1 MNGDLYLYPLYW
13 ECLSFLFLLFCMSVI
28 VSFVLFLVFFGQV
41 FILIFFLIFLK
52 IFRKVRR
59 GKGVIQEVVL
69 LKMVL
74 TKVKLLASTLK
85 NPLIMEGEPAM

>member
-1 MNGDLYLYPLYW
+1 MSVL
-13 ECLSFLFLLFCMSVI
+13 LFLLYVLCFFHGWKSL
-28 VSFVLFLVFFGQV
+28 LFLVRFN
-41 FILIFFLIFLK
+41 IFFLK

-59 GKGVIQEVVL
+59 GKGVIQEEVL